1 MSRYYGY
8 VLIDFTDG
16 TSERV
21 GGNRT
26 RYLSDDGVLV
36 VYTALDYGP
45 DTDVRHFPL
54 ANIKSWRWEGE

>member
-36 VYTALDYGP
+36 
-45 DTDVRHFPL
+45 
-54 ANIKSWRWEGE
+54 GESS